1 MVVVPSIDVVEREVL
16 IGFATKL
23 GSGSSGVSTVR
34 NLSRSLA
41 LKTNITIVVG
51 ISQMVFTNPIMTTHV
66 NMTANRPLM
75 SLMVVG
81 GCRSADAV
89 HSRGGYQ
96 EPIVVTAPILDHKDG
111 HYVSQIG

>member
-1 MVVVPSIDVVEREVL
+1 MVVVPSIDVVKREVL

-41 LKTNITIVVG
+41 LPTSTTRVVG
-51 ISQMVFTNPIMTTHV
+51 IPQIVFTNLIMTTHV

-81 GCRSADAV
+81 GCRSADAM
-89 HSRGGYQ
+89 H
-96 EPIVVTAPILDHKDG
+96 
-111 HYVSQIG
+111 